1 MLNNVVRASSDPDTN
16 AGMIDVASIVNKAV
30 INRVAF
36 RLPIRF
42 LRQSRLAK
50 TDAAGGKVVN
60 VALFHAIV
68 FGTVLQPESIAAG
81 SSDFASLQCTMTRSL
96 KVDGSRVQTGVGLA
110 EDMQKGIVDRFRSL
124 PMSRVAH
131 ISGRIVA
138 DALRNIIVVMLM
150 VAVGYMLGFRFENGF
165 VFAIL
170 GIVFAIF
177 FGFAFSW
184 VAALFGLIT
193 KDSETAQVF
202 GFLWTFPLVF
212 ASSVFV
218 PVKTMPGWLQA
229 FANNQP
235 VTHAVNTIRALAVGG
250 PMDSVWKAT
259 IWIIGITVVVAPIAV
274 NKYRRASS

>member
-1 MLNNVVRASSDPDTN
+1 MDRRRFIKQIYFAFIDTWTIAKRNVKRN
-16 AGMIDVASIVNKAV
+16 
-30 INRVAF
+30 F
-36 RLPIRF
+36 RLPQLIVFSSIQPVMF
-42 LRQSRLAK
+42 LLLFNYVFGGAV
-50 TDAAGGKVVN
+50 AGGDYIKF
-60 VALFHAIV
+60 LLPGILLQ
-68 FGTVLQPESIAAG
+68 TVLFGVI
-81 SSDFASLQCTMTRSL
+81 
-96 KVDGSRVQTGVGLA
+96 QTGVGLA